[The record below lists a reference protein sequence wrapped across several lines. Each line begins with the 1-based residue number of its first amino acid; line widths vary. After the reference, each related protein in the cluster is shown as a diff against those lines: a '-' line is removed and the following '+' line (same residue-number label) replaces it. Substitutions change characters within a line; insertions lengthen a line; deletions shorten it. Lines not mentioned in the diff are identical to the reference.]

1 MSHLVFTRLQSIV
14 EQIELETS
22 NNVEK
27 RHSNKLERLRR
38 EKTKRGSPR
47 SSLLDPVTNLS
58 SRVLTEDERAALAN
72 GLHHVYP
79 SEQFDQAQFIC
90 NIEYFYARLLNVRT
104 AYQHYERRSA
114 DVVVRHE
121 LTSTQ
126 LHAAS
131 ELRSMANTVRRTA
144 QLEMKRV
151 GKDHRR
157 TFEVLRS
164 LANDRSIVI
173 TRPDK
178 GRGVVILDRAE
189 YLTKMYAILDDAQSF
204 RRIETD
210 TTLLSEERLTNH
222 LRRMK
227 KEGFISEEEYSL
239 ARPVGSMPARIYGLP
254 KLHKTNCPLRPV
266 MSATKTVGY
275 GLGKALTRR
284 LEHLRRTPYV
294 VKDTFDFVRR
304 IQASGN
310 TDKRMLSF
318 DVTSL
323 FTNVPLTFTI
333 DLILDR
339 LYPACTINCKD
350 KPRTRQCK
358 ECYQRADFR
367 ILLQAATSETQFM
380 FDGNIYVQHNGV
392 AMGAPLAPIIA
403 DIFMAE
409 LETTLMDRLEQKGV
423 REWHR
428 YVDDTFV
435 LVEPDTNIQEVLDVL
450 NDFHPSIKFTYEV
463 EKDDSLP
470 FLDVRVTRSI
480 SANVFTTTIY
490 RKPTFTGLMTNWNSF
505 VPFSY
510 KKASVVSMIQRALSV
525 CSTYSLL
532 DIELNKVRYY
542 CQLNGYPRGFV
553 DTLIGIGLTKYLNRN
568 NNDQSDLPVA
578 GCAKQRLFVEVP
590 YIGNHTESIKK
601 KIQHLTGSIRPD
613 LDVRFVAKPPRAVQT
628 FFPTKDPVPKHLQSN
643 TVYATT
649 CKECGDTYV
658 GMTKRQTVTRLC
670 EHGAPKNTFDQPNN
684 NNNNSH
690 VEREEPIT
698 VQQQTRP
705 SRKTTTKEKA
715 QQQQQPP
722 LRRSSRIRDRAAAL
736 AIPVTNTNNDRQS
749 DHTTTTKERTKNVD
763 SSSAIAEHEEKNG
776 HHMDWKNF
784 RIVWRDNIVYRLL
797 IKESLVIRAYEPRL
811 NRTTNSVPLLVFP
824 EGLERHLVPDPN
836 G

>member
-1 MSHLVFTRLQSIV
+1 MSNYLRRHYGASVTKLFSETVKVHLRLHKIKSDLTFIKTCKREQLEATFTRFRVANPNIRDTQLVRQCREKILQAEINFKKKELSHHYRSKNRLVVALKNAVSHLVFTRLQTIV
-14 EQIELETS
+14 HQIELEAS

-27 RHSNKLERLRR
+27 RHSKKLEQLRQR
-38 EKTKRGSPR
+38 KTSTGSTPP
-47 SSLLDPVTNLS
+47 SLDPVTNLS
-58 SRVLTEDERAALAN
+58 RRVLTDEERAALAN

-131 ELRSMANTVRRTA
+131 QLRSMANTVRRTA

-613 LDVRFVAKPPRAVQT
+613 LDVRFVAKTPTSRADILPNERSRAET
-628 FFPTKDPVPKHLQSN
+628 STIKHGVCNNMQ
-643 TVYATT
+643 
-649 CKECGDTYV
+649 
-658 GMTKRQTVTRLC
+658 GM
-670 EHGAPKNTFDQPNN
+670 
-684 NNNNSH
+684 
-690 VEREEPIT
+690 
-698 VQQQTRP
+698 
-705 SRKTTTKEKA
+705 
-715 QQQQQPP
+715 
-722 LRRSSRIRDRAAAL
+722 
-736 AIPVTNTNNDRQS
+736 
-749 DHTTTTKERTKNVD
+749 
-763 SSSAIAEHEEKNG
+763 
-776 HHMDWKNF
+776 W
-784 RIVWRDNIVYRLL
+784 
-797 IKESLVIRAYEPRL
+797 
-811 NRTTNSVPLLVFP
+811 
-824 EGLERHLVPDPN
+824 RHLRGDDETTDSHPFV
-836 G
+836 